1 MYDLE
6 EYYNKNPRLV
16 KRPVPSGK
24 ANYDP
29 RPHSLFS
36 QPPPPP
42 FKPQE
47 TPKSQETPRL
57 QDGASYSPVSQK
69 KGGKKM
75 FVTAFVF
82 MLIGVI
88 IANLADFP
96 DLGGGGGGHELANAI
111 RIFANMAFS
120 IGVLILGF
128 RFMTWRPDDPTFT
141 VATRITAM
149 ILGVVLL
156 ALFLTDGFRLLAS
169 FG

>member
-6 EYYNKNPRLV
+6 EYYNKNPRLA
-16 KRPVPSGK
+16 KRPATSGRT
-24 ANYDP
+24 NYDP
-29 RPHSLFS
+29 SPRSQHS

-42 FKPQE
+42 FSGHQPT
-47 TPKSQETPRL
+47 TPAPSQEAP
-57 QDGASYSPVSQK
+57 K

-88 IANLADFP
+88 IANLADIP
-96 DLGGGGGGHELANAI
+96 DMGSGSDAHNFASMV
-111 RIFANMAFS
+111 RVFANMAFS

-156 ALFLTDGFRLLAS
+156 ALFLTDGVRLLAS